1 VATGFGDGRPARR
14 DQDRMAHP
22 ARIADRGPTTLRE
35 PLGEPRVSRV
45 RQQSSSRE
53 FDVPEFMPRR

>member
-1 VATGFGDGRPARR
+1 MGLPARPTER
-14 DQDRMAHP
+14 A
-22 ARIADRGPTTLRE
+22 ATTLRE
-35 PLGEPRVSRV
+35 PAGEPRVSRV